1 MMNPLKTLSTKP
13 LLVGAVAAG
22 ALQIGGMAY
31 AAETVTVAEF
41 KYPSAQATLHVVKQ
55 ILEQKL
61 GIQVEKLP
69 GNNAVFYAGMDRGK
83 GEVDFHVEVWLPNQ
97 IELVKEYRDEKGTIK
112 VSGNPYA
119 ATSGFCVPRYF
130 AEANNIKTID
140 DLARPEIAAQLDSD
154 GDGMGEIWVGKP
166 GWIATNEN
174 SIKVRDYGLLAF
186 SNETRHDAAVHY
198 GNLAAAVKKKEG
210 YAGYCWKPDGVWKQ
224 YDVVQL
230 EEPPHADECHNQIR
244 QQDDP
249 DWFENSSITC
259 ASAPKAV
266 HIAWATALEDRLPVV
281 ASFLGNIQLDT
292 DTVSA
297 WAYEVGSL
305 KRDPADVAAAW
316 IAANPEKVDAWL
328 GL

>member
-1 MMNPLKTLSTKP
+1 MRAKP
-13 LLVGAVAAG
+13 LRAILCATALAA
-22 ALQIGGMAY
+22 LTQGGIAS

-41 KYPSAQATLHVVKQ
+41 KYPSAQATLNVVKQ

-61 GIQVEKLP
+61 GLQVEKLP

-112 VSGNPYA
+112 VSEKPYA

-130 AEANNIKTID
+130 AEKHNIKKIE
-140 DLARPEIAAQLDSD
+140 DLGRPEVAAELDSD

-186 SNETRHDAAVHY
+186 NVETRHDAAVHY
-198 GNLAAAVKKKEG
+198 GALAEAVKRERG
-210 YAGYCWKPDGVWKQ
+210 YAGYCWSPDGVWKQ

-230 EEPPHADECHNQIR
+230 EEPPYDPSCHKQVR

-266 HIAWATALEDRLPVV
+266 HIGWATALEERLPVV

-292 DTVSA
+292 DTVSE
-297 WAYEVGSL
+297 WAYQVGSL
-305 KRDPADVAAAW
+305 KRDPAEVAAEW
-316 IAANPEKVDAWL
+316 IAANPETVDKWL